1 MSGKRKPS
9 TWGTDPQETSSQ
21 LPPTTSQ
28 PSKAFISLRRE
39 DLSDALRCQI
49 LRLNLETKAW
59 SGVGFYGNE
68 KGKLKHPAG
77 LLVDDVGNI
86 LVADNGRGS
95 LCIFRESGVFFEE
108 LRLKE
113 IRRPSDIIRQG
124 RTLLVA
130 CGSLPSP
137 FLKVLRLLLLGPW
150 TIHRIKESE
159 YLLHSSLS
167 DPRA

>member
-1 MSGKRKPS
+1 
-9 TWGTDPQETSSQ
+9 
-21 LPPTTSQ
+21 
-28 PSKAFISLRRE
+28 LRRE

>member
-1 MSGKRKPS
+1 
-9 TWGTDPQETSSQ
+9 
-21 LPPTTSQ
+21 
-28 PSKAFISLRRE
+28 LRRE

-68 KGKLKHPAG
+68 KGKLKHPAC

-95 LCIFRESGVFFEE
+95 LCIFEE

-113 IRRPSDIIRQG
+113 IRRPSDIIWQG

-130 CGSLPSP
+130 CAGR
-137 FLKVLRLLLLGPW
+137 KTVERAVLRYEPAAAGQ
-150 TIHRIKESE
+150 R
-159 YLLHSSLS
+159 S
-167 DPRA
+167 DSPILDKRKSTETC

>member
-1 MSGKRKPS
+1 M
-9 TWGTDPQETSSQ
+9 
-21 LPPTTSQ
+21 
-28 PSKAFISLRRE
+28 RRE

-124 RTLLVA
+124 D
-130 CGSLPSP
+130 
-137 FLKVLRLLLLGPW
+137 FFW
-150 TIHRIKESE
+150 TF
-159 YLLHSSLS
+159 YL
-167 DPRA
+167 

>member
-1 MSGKRKPS
+1 MCHKYNEWMREPFITFFY
-9 TWGTDPQETSSQ
+9 TWSHRVNYEVVWKKNVRD
-21 LPPTTSQ
+21 
-28 PSKAFISLRRE
+28 I
-39 DLSDALRCQI
+39 I
-49 LRLNLETKAW
+49 LI
-59 SGVGFYGNE
+59 NE